1 MTGRRTVPNVFV
13 KGQSIGGGD
22 DTERLYNSGELQK
35 MVEGLLWKACFVKGR
50 FLVSLCIMGL
60 FVLPPNPHSNT

>member
-1 MTGRRTVPNVFV
+1 MAHSRRREDGATIQNALHQTTGRRTVPNVFV

-35 MVEGLLWKACFVKGR
+35 MVEGL
-50 FLVSLCIMGL
+50 
-60 FVLPPNPHSNT
+60 

>member
-1 MTGRRTVPNVFV
+1 MRRREDGATIQNALHQMTGRRTVPNVFV

-35 MVEGLLWKACFVKGR
+35 MVEGL
-50 FLVSLCIMGL
+50 
-60 FVLPPNPHSNT
+60 